1 MTQRPKYKRFNHK
14 TPKIKQRESFMTLF
28 LEMIQDI
35 QIQAKETK
43 KTVELHQIEMILL
56 RKRNR
61 VTRQPMN

>member
-1 MTQRPKYKRFNHK
+1 
-14 TPKIKQRESFMTLF
+14 MTLF